1 MVSTKRKQSRKQRH
15 GKRFSPDDALFGLIG
30 IGASGRSDVSTHK
43 YEYLANAIADEHN
56 GPESLDDN
64 PDPAGG

>member
-1 MVSTKRKQSRKQRH
+1 MSTRRKDTGKERKRGH
-15 GKRFSPDDALFGLIG
+15 FGADDALFGVIG

-43 YEYLANAIADEHN
+43 HEYLANAITDEHN
-56 GPESLDDN
+56 GADSSDDN